1 MSAWM
6 HTIPSV
12 VLSHLRTG
20 DLVID
25 MLIATLLSS
34 FMMYCTDMPWR
45 SWFSQCCKRQH
56 RIFSTRL
63 SSRYD
68 ESSILNYGC
77 LLSYEFVMEYVSAHY
92 DPLHCTQ
99 QRLYVEN
106 RNSRD
111 PVHRAHVEELQ
122 MSYLPEVS
130 FVLEDIEFVE
140 QSHSEQ
146 EKPRTREN
154 DSRATP
160 TAVQAPDYIL
170 HYASHDILLRF
181 MARVL
186 AHAKKKYQRN
196 RKDEVTFLY
205 QFRDGAYLDE
215 HVYRTV
221 MTPRTWDTMCLPERE
236 KTILKQTCTHFKERT
251 GRYAVEKHHPYNMVF
266 LLCGPPGTGKTST
279 IQTIIQF
286 LGVKRVLVI
295 PSVSVLRA
303 DHDLRHMLYGPGDEL
318 KVILFEELDAGDTRQ
333 VLRAR
338 SKEERSKDSGGG
350 CVSYG
355 PMSSLTDR
363 SESKDRALPHA
374 TSIVHTSEFHLASWL
389 DCFNGLMALNN
400 CVVIMTTNHLEYLDP
415 AIYRRQRVT
424 RVIHFENVN
433 HAGLS
438 AFLSRYWT
446 TPTIDELA
454 FFPENQHNYALLH
467 DVKEIYQ
474 PTSTASYLQHLRAE
488 IKQPPVVEI

>member
-1 MSAWM
+1 
-6 HTIPSV
+6 
-12 VLSHLRTG
+12 
-20 DLVID
+20 
-25 MLIATLLSS
+25 
-34 FMMYCTDMPWR
+34 
-45 SWFSQCCKRQH
+45 
-56 RIFSTRL
+56 
-63 SSRYD
+63 
-68 ESSILNYGC
+68 
-77 LLSYEFVMEYVSAHY
+77 
-92 DPLHCTQ
+92 
-99 QRLYVEN
+99 
-106 RNSRD
+106 
-111 PVHRAHVEELQ
+111 
-122 MSYLPEVS
+122 
-130 FVLEDIEFVE
+130 
-140 QSHSEQ
+140 
-146 EKPRTREN
+146 
-154 DSRATP
+154 
-160 TAVQAPDYIL
+160 
-170 HYASHDILLRF
+170 

-236 KTILKQTCTHFKERT
+236 KSILKQTCTHFKERT